1 MAGRA
6 RRCDPVGRAPGDR
19 PAAKCRLNVVP
30 DCGADGVRAAYLIR
44 CAAGWQCDL
53 PPRAEYRLKIVD
65 TNGLHVR
72 TVTRDIR
79 PRRVTQ
85 RDQDAFRARRAAA
98 GPARPVVLG
107 GSGNAPA
114 TMPSIP
120 TSLSEPSFAEV
131 MAVISEVRTDASGRM
146 WVQRRD
152 ADGAD
157 RGPGSSR
164 TTWASN
170 ALPSGGCLPAGADL
184 FARSRGI
191 CVRRGSAP
199 LTRSVLLR

>member
-98 GPARPVVLG
+98 GPATAVVLG

-120 TSLSEPSFAEV
+120 TTLSEPTFAEV
-131 MAVISEVRTDASGRM
+131 MAVISEVRTDASGRCGFS
-146 WVQRRD
+146 
-152 ADGAD
+152 DGMRTAPI
-157 RGPGSSR
+157 GVPGRHGRHGHR
-164 TTWASN
+164 TR
-170 ALPSGGCLPAGADL
+170 CRPAAACQLGL
-184 FARSRGI
+184 TFARSRGI